1 MSFFIPFLTF
11 LKRSHDLPLNSKQ
24 HQLKIQESPKP
35 PYAPMPGTPGQ
46 FSEDDKSSPRVLD
59 EAKADP
65 LQSPLHRLQTEIAK
79 DKKYSIERS
88 PSGGAFRIKDLQH
101 GAADDESIYSFD
113 SVSTSGRLLDRLDLD
128 PDEYDDAWLRRRES
142 TFLVQSTGRLLDR
155 LGLEDETTPPA
166 SVQHANSLS
175 STLTVDT
182 RYVPIRA
189 NSSLGMERLRS
200 ASKVPVR
207 SDSVSS
213 KFPVKSAPVSL
224 VKQPVNNSFDS
235 LHGDIS
241 LASPTSALSLASLDG
256 GHYSGGSK
264 SSSSHDVMKNLRQD
278 SGSPFN
284 PHLSSALPRPGPV
297 DLHQNFQKQRSASG
311 HSISSLNSVS
321 SLDCALLIFNPAPL
335 FDSLVEISLRK
346 AVSLRIENNHREAS
360 YQLQILAN
368 PPVNYPKAMCLYAK
382 ALHVGQGV
390 KQNYLQSVRWL
401 CRCILVCYMLE
412 FTPPSDTVAINS
424 YVTKLTEILPQQ
436 LINVIVRNISEDRN
450 DPFLLFE
457 HFKTLSQTLLN
468 KIASLNAKDGN
479 ILGSAYYALG
489 NALIFGQGVA
499 KDEEKARLLYAK
511 SASVGYS
518 DAMVTLGELW
528 TGKSK
533 SFKKDLHLSAAWLRL
548 GELFGKKD
556 MGNSWIYKDK
566 YMERKKVEDEKKS
579 SKDRKLF

>member
-1 MSFFIPFLTF
+1 MSGVPNQFL
-11 LKRSHDLPLNSKQ
+11 D
-24 HQLKIQESPKP
+24 
-35 PYAPMPGTPGQ
+35 
-46 FSEDDKSSPRVLD
+46 DDKSNPRMLD

-79 DKKYSIERS
+79 EKKYSIERS

-101 GAADDESIYSFD
+101 AADNESIYSFD

-128 PDEYDDAWLRRRES
+128 PEEYDDAWLRRRES

-155 LGLEDETTPPA
+155 LGLEEASSDTTPPA
-166 SVQHANSLS
+166 SVQHTNSLS

-182 RYVPIRA
+182 RYMPIRG

-200 ASKVPVR
+200 ASKVPMR
-207 SDSVSS
+207 ADSSSS
-213 KFPVKSAPVSL
+213 KFPVKSAPGGV
-224 VKQPVNNSFDS
+224 VRQPPANNSFDS

-256 GHYSGGSK
+256 GVYGGNSK
-264 SSSSHDVMKNLRQD
+264 NNSTHDIMKNLRKD

-284 PHLSSALPRPGPV
+284 PQGSMALPKPGLM
-297 DLHQNFQKQRSASG
+297 DLHQNFQKQRTASG
-311 HSISSLNSVS
+311 HSVSSLNSVS
-321 SLDCALLIFNPAPL
+321 SLECALIVFNPAPL
-335 FDSLVEISLRK
+335 FDPLVEISLRK
-346 AVSLRIENNHREAS
+346 AISLRIENNHREAS

-368 PPVNYPKAMCLYAK
+368 PPVNYPKAMYLYAK

-412 FTPPSDTVAINS
+412 FTPPSDTVAINA
-424 YVTKLTEILPQQ
+424 YVTKLSEILPQQ
-436 LINVIVRNISEDRN
+436 LMNVIVRNISEERN
-450 DPFLLFE
+450 EPFLLFE
-457 HFKTLSQTLLN
+457 NFKSLHQTLLN
-468 KIASLNAKDGN
+468 KIASINSKDGN
-479 ILGSAYYALG
+479 VLGCAYYALG
-489 NALIFGQGVA
+489 NALIFGQGIA

-528 TGKSK
+528 AGKSK

-566 YMERKKVEDEKKS
+566 YMEKKKSEEEKKG

>member
-1 MSFFIPFLTF
+1 MS
-11 LKRSHDLPLNSKQ
+11 
-24 HQLKIQESPKP
+24 
-35 PYAPMPGTPGQ
+35 GTSGQ
-46 FSEDDKSSPRVLD
+46 FLEDDKSSPRMLD
-59 EAKADP
+59 DAKTDP

-88 PSGGAFRIKDLQH
+88 PSGGAFRIKDLH
-101 GAADDESIYSFD
+101 HSTDNESIYSFD

-128 PDEYDDAWLRRRES
+128 PEEYDDAWLRRRES

-155 LGLEDETTPPA
+155 LGLEETSADTTPPA
-166 SVQHANSLS
+166 SVQHTNSLS

-182 RYVPIRA
+182 RFMPIRA

-200 ASKVPVR
+200 ASKIPVR
-207 SDSVSS
+207 SDSASS
-213 KFPVKSAPVSL
+213 KFPVKNAPAGV
-224 VKQPVNNSFDS
+224 VRQPANNSFDS

-256 GHYSGGSK
+256 GLHGGSSK
-264 SSSSHDVMKNLRQD
+264 NSSTHEVMKNQRQD

-284 PHLSSALPRPGPV
+284 PQSPVALPKPGPV

-311 HSISSLNSVS
+311 HSVSSLNSVS
-321 SLDCALLIFNPAPL
+321 SLECALIIFNPASL

-346 AVSLRIENNHREAS
+346 AISLRIENNHREAS
-360 YQLQILAN
+360 YQLQILSN
-368 PPVNYPKAMCLYAK
+368 PPVNYPKAMYLYAK

-412 FTPPSDTVAINS
+412 FTPPNDTAAVNS
-424 YVTKLTEILPQQ
+424 YVTKLSEILPPQ
-436 LINVIVRNISEDRN
+436 LLSIIVRNISEERN
-450 DPFLLFE
+450 DPILLFE
-457 HFKTLSQTLLN
+457 QFKSLSQTLLN

-479 ILGSAYYALG
+479 ILGCAYYALG
-489 NALIFGQGVA
+489 NALMFGQGIT

-518 DAMVTLGELW
+518 DAMVILGELW
-528 TGKSK
+528 AGKLK

-566 YMERKKVEDEKKS
+566 YMERKKSEDEKKG